1 MRCRA
6 WPALRLV
13 PASRRDPGPGSR
25 VIADPNSVELDGLR
39 CCDRS
44 SIKVAWTAQNW
55 TRRNAPVDLARPR
68 NGWPGGQVANEDQAG
83 AGVSRH

>member
-1 MRCRA
+1 MEIVKSLIDVRKILLGNDA
-6 WPALRLV
+6 GTLGL
-13 PASRRDPGPGSR
+13 DD
-25 VIADPNSVELDGLR
+25 VILDGLR

-44 SIKVAWTAQNW
+44 PIKVAWTAQNW
-55 TRRNAPVDLARPR
+55 TRRNAPVDLASTR